1 MNKLEKRY
9 NQEISL
15 LGERLRKLREQKKLT
30 QLDMEI
36 NSGINRTEISRI
48 ENGQKNIEFLTLVKL
63 AIALDAELEDFFLNL
78 NNHQTSKYNQK
89 IHRILKLRIE
99 FTCEIFRHLHRF
111 R

>member
-9 NQEISL
+9 NQEITL

-63 AIALDAELEDFFLNL
+63 AIALDAELEDFF
-78 NNHQTSKYNQK
+78 S
-89 IHRILKLRIE
+89 E
-99 FTCEIFRHLHRF
+99 
-111 R
+111 